1 LSALLLAVQIGPWY
15 YEFGDADRYLSV
27 ARNLAQAHR
36 LTCLGSPCLKYP
48 PGYAA
53 IVSPLFL
60 IRERPFL
67 ELSILNW
74 LLSVAFMMGVYVW
87 ARRVAPQ
94 AAVWIAALSVA
105 NNIFWIYHRRPAS
118 ELAFVTVLVWTVNS
132 LAWVMSARRGRS
144 LAAGGAAALLLLALL
159 CLIRPV
165 GIAAAGGCGAAM
177 LAAAR
182 RGMVSWRRTVAMS
195 LLAAAVAVPAV
206 AVVMLRE
213 RATAHATGEHTYLD
227 VLAATQSGRLLRGP
241 WLTISEIG
249 RVTIPGMLK
258 SYNRHRQWLDV
269 NMFVYV
275 PFFALL
281 AAGWLRWVRRQADPF
296 AWTLP
301 CYATIL
307 TICAWDAGGRYW
319 IPMIP
324 ALVTC
329 AWFAAERLQDR
340 RLPLLRAAWA
350 AHVAAAAIYWL
361 AIDLPATRQL
371 NRQWPTVDA
380 MAAQIPADSGPIA
393 ASESLKDLRIMLALT
408 LDRRVARN
416 ADDAEVQR
424 RAEWIVTAADAPP
437 PAGFAEVSRSGGYCL
452 FHRQAVA
459 DTRAGKAVLLDVDG
473 TSPPPAGAQATVV
486 LPAETGKQHS
496 S

>member
-1 LSALLLAVQIGPWY
+1 LLLAVQISPRY
-15 YEFGDADRYLSV
+15 YSFGDTDRYLSV
-27 ARNLAQAHR
+27 ARNLAHGR
-36 LTCLGSPCLKYP
+36 GLICLGSPHIWYP

-67 ELSILNW
+67 ELSILHW
-74 LLSVAFMMGVYVW
+74 LLSVGFMMGVYVW
-87 ARRVAPQ
+87 ARRVAPE

-105 NNIFWIYHRRPAS
+105 NNIFWIYHRKPAS

-144 LAAGGAAALLLLALL
+144 LAAGGAAALLLLTLL

-177 LAAAR
+177 LVAAR
-182 RGMVSWRRTVAMS
+182 RGMLSWRRAVAMS

-206 AVVMLRE
+206 AVVIVRE
-213 RATAHATGEHTYLD
+213 QATAHAKGEDTYLD
-227 VLAATQSGRLLRGP
+227 VLTATQSGRLLRGP

-258 SYNRHRQWLDV
+258 SYSRHRQWLDI
-269 NMFVYV
+269 NMLVYV

-281 AAGWLRWVRRQADPF
+281 VAGWLRWVRRQADPF

-340 RLPLLRAAWA
+340 RLPLLKAAWA

-361 AIDLPATRQL
+361 AIDLPATREL
-371 NRQWPTVDA
+371 NRQWPAVDA
-380 MAAQIPADSGPIA
+380 MAAQIPAASGPIA
-393 ASESLKDLRIMLALT
+393 ASESLSDLRIMLALT
-408 LDRRVARN
+408 LDRRVARD
-416 ADDAEVQR
+416 ADDPEVQR
-424 RAEWIVTAADAPP
+424 RAEWIVTAADEPP
-437 PAGFAEVSRSGGYCL
+437 PSGFVVQYRAARYCL
-452 FHRQAVA
+452 LHRLTFPCGAA
-459 DTRAGKAVLLDVDG
+459 RWLPPFASGSPASRTAGTTRRARAGRA
-473 TSPPPAGAQATVV
+473 
-486 LPAETGKQHS
+486 
-496 S
+496 